1 MTTVLVTG
9 VGAIIGYGILR
20 SFRTLEENIR
30 LIGTDIY
37 QNAVGQ
43 KWTDHFVVAP
53 LTSSENYLSW
63 LENVIVENNVD
74 LVIPCIEQDVKFYS
88 ANREF
93 FRGLKVSVALNDE
106 NLIDL
111 SDDKWLMNE
120 EIIKVNK
127 AYAIP
132 SSLDTN
138 FDRLSNLYGLPFLL
152 KPRKGY
158 ASKGIER
165 VHNVDEFSKFVDKI
179 GTDLMVQEIVGCDDK
194 EYTVAVFGDG
204 LGNIS
209 ASITFR
215 RELANDGS
223 TAKAWVQQH
232 NSLDA
237 AVSLLCAHFKPIGP
251 TNLQFRRT
259 ADAWKLL
266 EINPRVSSTT
276 SIRTSFGYNEARMCL
291 SYYLEGKKITQPD
304 ISLGFAARYIEDC
317 IVHDRDNF

>member
-9 VGAIIGYGILR
+9 VGAIMGYGVLR
-20 SFRTLEENIR
+20 SLRAFDKSIR
-30 LIGTDIY
+30 LIGADIY
-37 QNAVGQ
+37 PNAVGQ
-43 KWTDHFVVAP
+43 KWSDSFVVAP
-53 LTSSENYLSW
+53 LTSAVEYLDW
-63 LENVIVENNVD
+63 LRSAIIKNNVD
-74 LVIPCIEQDVKFYS
+74 LIIPCIEQDVKFYS
-88 ANREF
+88 ANREL
-93 FRGLKVSVALNDE
+93 FRALKVSVALNDE

-111 SDDKWLMNE
+111 SDDKWLMHE

-165 VHNVDEFSKFVDKI
+165 IHNVDELSKFADKI
-179 GTDLMVQEIVGCDDK
+179 GTDLMVQEIVGSDDE

-232 NSLDA
+232 DSLDA
-237 AVSLLCAHFKPIGP
+237 VVRDICSYFKPIGP
-251 TNLQFRRT
+251 TNLQFRRVPSG
-259 ADAWKLL
+259 WKLL
-266 EINPRVSSTT
+266 EINPRISSTT
-276 SIRTSFGYNEARMCL
+276 SIRTAFGYNEAKMCL
-291 SYYLEGKKITQPD
+291 DYYIKGRKIIQPE
-304 ISLGFAARYIEDC
+304 ISFGFAARYIEDC
-317 IVHDRDNF
+317 IVHDCDNF